1 MQLKSI
7 ISTLDQEFRSGFFTL
22 RRGGYEQQI
31 IKWASST
38 EIGYEIWNTI
48 KFLIK
53 QSILFKYKVHHISLW
68 RLRLCLFLVLQDV
81 VSLVLGKDFDHH
93 VVGFL
98 DRLAMSFCYF
108 FDVRQSDGVRPHLSG
123 LVSTGVGS

>member
-7 ISTLDQEFRSGFFTL
+7 IATFDQKFWNWILRSG
-22 RRGGYEQQI
+22 GDEQQI
-31 IKWASST
+31 IEWSSST
-38 EIGYEIWNTI
+38 EISYEIWNTI

-53 QSILFKYKVHHISLW
+53 YSILFKNKVHHISLW
-68 RLRLCLFLVLQDV
+68 SLRLCVFRVLQDV
-81 VSLVLGKDFDHH
+81 ISLVLRKDFDHH

-98 DRLAMSFCYF
+98 DCLAVGFCYF
-108 FDVRQSDGVRPHLSG
+108 FDVRQSNWVGPHLAG